1 MQEFIK
7 RQWKK
12 LGLALGVVA
21 IGTGLALSGAPAAV
35 GAALLSY
42 NQFDNA
48 TKAKVDNTRAFA
60 ANADANQAIVKQ
72 GGPITDNGTTVKGID
87 MTGFSG
93 TFIATVSGQ
102 VDRTLAAPV
111 AGKQVQPQ
119 FSLWRDCDN
128 DGVFEWKTGEGIMS
142 PNATIPDA
150 KDRSVTIN
158 GSVKYS
164 VYKACHTKLVA
175 FAYAA
180 DGSGYA
186 GEPELSVQWASVT
199 LIPIR

>member
-1 MQEFIK
+1 MNK
-7 RQWKK
+7 RHSKLVATLLAI
-12 LGLALGVVA
+12 LGLGAVVM
-21 IGTGLALSGAPAAV
+21 LAGGPQAV
-35 GAALLSY
+35 GAALISY
-42 NQFDNA
+42 NQFDTA
-48 TKAKVDNTRAFA
+48 TKQKVDNTRAFA
-60 ANADANQAIVKQ
+60 ANANAGQVIAKQ
-72 GGPITDNGTTVKGID
+72 GGPITANGTPLAGID
-87 MTGFSG
+87 LTGFSG

-102 VDRTLAAPV
+102 VDRDVAAPV

-119 FSLWRDCDN
+119 LSLWRDCDN
-128 DGVFEWKTGEGIMS
+128 DGVFEWQQGEGPMS

-150 KDRSVTIN
+150 KNRSVTIN
-158 GSVKYS
+158 GSIKYT

-186 GEPELSVQWASVT
+186 GDPELSVGWASVT